1 MSLILSLVILSH
13 LSHWAWNKG
22 YHRYTKVCFT
32 LWPTPRNW
40 QWGPVRTKLYNK
52 KCCNTVICIFFY
64 LRTLASNRF
73 QYQMMFVSFNT
84 NTTGVTGEARSANQQ
99 LDRRVFLVSQE
110 LLALSQ
116 NLSSPPVLRGINLAR
131 SLVFCV
137 ELGNDHLAWRGGYGF
152 FWKNILIPNVAEK
165 NILVLVEGKKIIWFR
180 VFVI

>member
-1 MSLILSLVILSH
+1 MLHTLT
-13 LSHWAWNKG
+13 
-22 YHRYTKVCFT
+22 YTSKLT
-32 LWPTPRNW
+32 G
-40 QWGPVRTKLYNK
+40 GPARTKLYNK
-52 KCCNTVICIFFY
+52 KCCNTVICIY
-64 LRTLASNRF
+64 LRTLASNIF

-137 ELGNDHLAWRGGYGF
+137 ELGNDHLT
-152 FWKNILIPNVAEK
+152 
-165 NILVLVEGKKIIWFR
+165 
-180 VFVI
+180 